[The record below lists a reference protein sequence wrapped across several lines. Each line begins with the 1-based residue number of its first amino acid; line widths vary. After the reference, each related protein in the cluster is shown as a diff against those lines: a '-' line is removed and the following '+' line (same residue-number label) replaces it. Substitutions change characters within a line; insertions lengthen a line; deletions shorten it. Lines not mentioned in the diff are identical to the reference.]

1 MGKRS
6 RLFASAAFPLL
17 SLSLAFEPAAA
28 AALREQPI
36 VPLNNGI
43 AGAAATAADTS
54 FEVAQQEAPAAQ
66 PDEEQL
72 KHKKPAEGGEGQK
85 HQGGGEQQHQMKQA
99 EPEGE
104 PQQKA
109 PKQQQ
114 PEAQPPKA
122 EHQQPAEQGQPK
134 PQKQQPAAE
143 APPEPPKKQ
152 RQQPAEEPQAQP
164 EAKPQPKAVA
174 PQAEPEA
181 PQPKPKVKQPEAKQP
196 VEQEQPK
203 PQKQQPAEAPQ
214 PKVEQQPATEAQPEA
229 KPEPKAKPGSKGQQ
243 PAPAEKQAP
252 AAGEQPNQGAQP
264 GKQAQPEQNAQP
276 KLQGQTEAPAKQPTE
291 QQPAPAGE
299 PAQGHKVQP
308 GTQPQTQA
316 QPGTPATPGAEQGQ
330 KQGGDKTHGKQPQ
343 NQQQGE
349 QPAANPQQP
358 AQQGTPQGQ
367 PAQAGNPAT
376 PQPGKQQPANG
387 AATPAQ
393 AGAAAPAAN
402 GNGQQAGE
410 IQLPPAEQVSPQ
422 ELERRKKIAENPA
435 SANGPVIL
443 PVENGSAVLDSQ
455 KDAVRRGE
463 HLNNGQNPAAPGAQ
477 GGRRQAGQA
486 SQSGQAQT
494 APAQQPPPAYTKPPT
509 SDAEAQRAAAGGQ
522 PQPPVKME
530 AVTSEQGRRIDR
542 RPDFAAP
549 QGTTVQT
556 IINQDNRTIVNVDNT
571 YVVRHDDSER
581 FIRGGERPVYEQLPR
596 DRYRE
601 TIDQP
606 DGDRVITIRNR
617 YGDIIQRSRIDASGR
632 EYVLFYSPELE
643 NRPDNDDY
651 YRDPGEDLPPMRL
664 LIPLSQYIIDTA
676 SNRNADYYDFLRE
689 PPVEPVERIYSVNE
703 VRYSAR
709 IRDKI
714 RRIDLDTITFA
725 TGSAEIPMS
734 QASTLRGV
742 ADGMLKIIKRDPTET
757 FLIEGHTD
765 AVGSAQSNLIL
776 SDQRAESVANVLTDV
791 YGIPAENLVTQGYG
805 EQYLKVN
812 TLGPSQENRRVT
824 IRRIT
829 PLVRPVA
836 SNR

>member
-36 VPLNNGI
+36 APLNNGI
-43 AGAAATAADTS
+43 VGTTGANRS
-54 FEVAQQEAPAAQ
+54 FEVAQQDAPAAQ
-66 PDEEQL
+66 PEEEQL
-72 KHKKPAEGGEGQK
+72 KKKHGEGEQGAPEGKKHEGQK
-85 HQGGGEQQHQMKQA
+85 PEGQGGEQQHQMKQA

-104 PQQKA
+104 PQQK
-109 PKQQQ
+109 
-114 PEAQPPKA
+114 PPKA
-122 EHQQPAEQGQPK
+122 ERQQPAEQEQQK
-134 PQKQQPAAE
+134 PEAKQPAAE
-143 APPEPPKKQ
+143 AQPELKKQ

-164 EAKPQPKAVA
+164 EAKPEAKPQPKAAA
-174 PQAEPEA
+174 PEAEPEV
-181 PQPKPKVKQPEAKQP
+181 QPPK
-196 VEQEQPK
+196 
-203 PQKQQPAEAPQ
+203 QKGKQPAE
-214 PKVEQQPATEAQPEA
+214 EQQPKAEQKQPAAEAQPEA
-229 KPEPKAKPGSKGQQ
+229 KPEAKPEQKAKPGSKTQQ
-243 PAPAEKQAP
+243 PAATEKEAP
-252 AAGEQPNQGAQP
+252 AAGEPQKQEAQP
-264 GKQAQPEQNAQP
+264 EKQAQPEQNAKPKPQGETAAPVQQP
-276 KLQGQTEAPAKQPTE
+276 AE
-291 QQPAPAGE
+291 QQPAGQPAK
-299 PAQGHKVQP
+299 GHKNQP
-308 GTQPQTQA
+308 ETQA
-316 QPGTPATPGAEQGQ
+316 QPATPAPAGTEQGQ
-330 KQGGDKTHGKQPQ
+330 KPGADKTHGKQPQ

-358 AQQGTPQGQ
+358 AQKGEQQGQ
-367 PAQAGNPAT
+367 PAQAQPGTPAT
-376 PQPGKQQPANG
+376 GSEATQQPGKQPPANG
-387 AATPAQ
+387 AEAPAQGNAATPA
-393 AGAAAPAAN
+393 PAN
-402 GNGQQAGE
+402 GNAQQAGE
-410 IQLPPAEQVSPQ
+410 IQVPPAEQVSPQ
-422 ELERRKKIAENPA
+422 ELERRKKIAENPSSA
-435 SANGPVIL
+435 SGPVIL

-455 KDAVRRGE
+455 KGAVRRGD
-463 HLNNGQNPAAPGAQ
+463 HLNNGQNP
-477 GGRRQAGQA
+477 GGRGQAGQGQVGQGQNGQGQAGQA
-486 SQSGQAQT
+486 QN
-494 APAQQPPPAYTKPPT
+494 APGQQPPPAYSKPPT
-509 SDAEAQRAAAGGQ
+509 SDAEAQRAAAGNQ
-522 PQPPVKME
+522 QQPPVKME

-542 RPDFAAP
+542 RPDFAPP

-556 IINQDNRTIVNVDNT
+556 IINQDNRTVVNVDNT
-571 YVVRHDDSER
+571 YVVRHDDTER
-581 FIRGGERPVYEQLPR
+581 FVRGGERPTYEQLPR

-606 DGDRVITIRNR
+606 DGDRVVTIRNR
-617 YGDIIQRSRIDASGR
+617 YGDIIQRSRIDARGR

-643 NRPDNDDY
+643 DRPDNDDY

-664 LIPLSQYIIDTA
+664 LIPLSKYIIDTA

-725 TGSAEIPMS
+725 TGSADIPMT

-742 ADGMLKIIKRDPTET
+742 ADGISKIIKNDPTET

-776 SDQRAESVANVLTDV
+776 SDRRAESVANVLSDV

-812 TLGPSQENRRVT
+812 TTGPSQENRRVT

-836 SNR
+836 SNRQ

>member
-17 SLSLAFEPAAA
+17 SLSLVFEPAAA

-36 VPLNNGI
+36 APLNNGI
-43 AGAAATAADTS
+43 AGMTSADTS
-54 FEVAQQEAPAAQ
+54 FEIAQQDAPAEQ
-66 PDEEQL
+66 PDEEKL
-72 KHKKPAEGGEGQK
+72 KHKKPGAGEGEPQGQK
-85 HQGGGEQQHQMKQA
+85 HQGEPAHQGGGEQQHQMKQPA
-99 EPEGE
+99 PEAE

-109 PKQQQ
+109 PKEQ

-122 EHQQPAEQGQPK
+122 QHQQPADEEQPK
-134 PQKQQPAAE
+134 PQRQQPAAE
-143 APPEPPKKQ
+143 APSEPKKH
-152 RQQPAEEPQAQP
+152 QQPSEEPQ
-164 EAKPQPKAVA
+164 AKPQPKAVA
-174 PQAEPEA
+174 PEAEPEA
-181 PQPKPKVKQPEAKQP
+181 PQPKPKAKQPEAK
-196 VEQEQPK
+196 
-203 PQKQQPAEAPQ
+203 QPAEAPQ
-214 PKVEQQPATEAQPEA
+214 PKVEQQQPATEAQPEA
-229 KPEPKAKPGSKGQQ
+229 KPAPKPKPAPKEQ
-243 PAPAEKQAP
+243 PAPAQKEAP
-252 AAGEQPNQGAQP
+252 AAQQPQSEEAQP
-264 GKQAQPEQNAQP
+264 AQNAHP
-276 KLQGQTEAPAKQPTE
+276 KPQGQSETPATPAD

-299 PAQGHKVQP
+299 PSQGHKAQPGAETQP
-308 GTQPQTQA
+308 GTQAQPEA
-316 QPGTPATPGAEQGQ
+316 QPGTPGAQQGQ
-330 KQGGDKTHGKQPQ
+330 KPPRDKTHGKQPQ

-358 AQQGTPQGQ
+358 AQKGGAQGQ
-367 PAQAGNPAT
+367 PAQPGTEAT
-376 PQPGKQQPANG
+376 APQPGKQPANG
-387 AATPAQ
+387 AETPAQ
-393 AGAAAPAAN
+393 GTAAPAPAN
-402 GNGQQAGE
+402 GTGQQAGE

-455 KDAVRRGE
+455 KGAVRRGE
-463 HLNNGQNPAAPGAQ
+463 HLNNGQNPGAPGTQ
-477 GGRRQAGQA
+477 GGRGQFGQGQNGQGQNGQA
-486 SQSGQAQT
+486 RNNSGQQ
-494 APAQQPPPAYTKPPT
+494 PAYTKPPT
-509 SDAEAQRAAAGGQ
+509 SDAEAQRAAAGNQ

-542 RPDFAAP
+542 RPDFVPP
-549 QGTTVQT
+549 QGTSVQT

-581 FIRGGERPVYEQLPR
+581 FIRGGERPIYEQLPR

-606 DGDRVITIRNR
+606 DGDRVVTIRNR
-617 YGDIIQRSRIDASGR
+617 YGDIIQRSRIDARGR

-643 NRPDNDDY
+643 DRPDNDDY

-725 TGSAEIPMS
+725 TGSADIPMT

-742 ADGMLKIIKRDPTET
+742 ADGISKIIKRDPTET

-776 SDQRAESVANVLTDV
+776 SDRRAESVANVLTDV

-836 SNR
+836 SNQ

>member
-28 AALREQPI
+28 AVLREQAI
-36 VPLNNGI
+36 APLNTGI
-43 AGAAATAADTS
+43 GDAAAANAS

-122 EHQQPAEQGQPK
+122 EHQQPAEQEQPK
-134 PQKQQPAAE
+134 PHKQQPAAE
-143 APPEPPKKQ
+143 APPEPKKQ
-152 RQQPAEEPQAQP
+152 RQQPAEEPQVQP
-164 EAKPQPKAVA
+164 EA
-174 PQAEPEA
+174 
-181 PQPKPKVKQPEAKQP
+181 KQPEAKQP
-196 VEQEQPK
+196 EAKQPEAK
-203 PQKQQPAEAPQ
+203 QPAAAAQ
-214 PKVEQQPATEAQPEA
+214 PKVEKQPATEAQPGA
-229 KPEPKAKPGSKGQQ
+229 KPEPKAKPGAKAQQ
-243 PAPAEKQAP
+243 PVPAEKQAP
-252 AAGEQPNQGAQP
+252 AAGEQQNQEAQP
-264 GKQAQPEQNAQP
+264 GKQAQPEQNAHP
-276 KLQGQTEAPAKQPTE
+276 KPQGQTEAPAKQPAE

-299 PAQGHKVQP
+299 PAQGHKGQP
-308 GTQPQTQA
+308 GTQAQPQTQAQPEA
-316 QPGTPATPGAEQGQ
+316 QPGTPATPGTQQGQ
-330 KQGGDKTHGKQPQ
+330 KQGEDKTHGKQPL
-343 NQQQGE
+343 NQQRGE

-358 AQQGTPQGQ
+358 AQQGQ
-367 PAQAGNPAT
+367 PAQAGTPIT

-387 AATPAQ
+387 AQNPAQ
-393 AGAAAPAAN
+393 GGATAPAAN

-410 IQLPPAEQVSPQ
+410 IQVPPAEQVSPQ

-443 PVENGSAVLDSQ
+443 PVANGSAVLDSQ

-463 HLNNGQNPAAPGAQ
+463 HLNNGQNPAAPGTQ
-477 GGRRQAGQA
+477 GGSGQAGQVRPN
-486 SQSGQAQT
+486 GQAQN

-509 SDAEAQRAAAGGQ
+509 SDAEAQRAAAGAQ

-542 RPDFAAP
+542 RPDFAPP
-549 QGTTVQT
+549 QGTTIQT
-556 IINQDNRTIVNVDNT
+556 VINQDNRTVVNVDNT

-581 FIRGGERPVYEQLPR
+581 FLRGGERPIYEQLPR

-601 TIDQP
+601 TIEQP
-606 DGDRVITIRNR
+606 DGDRVVTIRNR
-617 YGDIIQRSRIDASGR
+617 YGDIIQRSRIDARGH

-643 NRPDNDDY
+643 DRPDNDDY
-651 YRDPGEDLPPMRL
+651 FRDPGDSLPPMRL
-664 LIPLSQYIIDTA
+664 LIPVSQYIIDTA
-676 SNRNADYYDFLRE
+676 SNRDADYYDFLRE

-725 TGSAEIPMS
+725 TGSADIPMS

-742 ADGMLKIIKRDPTET
+742 ADGMSKIIKRDPTET

>member
-28 AALREQPI
+28 AAFREQPI
-36 VPLNNGI
+36 APLNTGI
-43 AGAAATAADTS
+43 AAAPNAS
-54 FEVAQQEAPAAQ
+54 FEVAQQEAPSAQ
-66 PDEEQL
+66 PEEEPQL
-72 KHKKPAEGGEGQK
+72 KRKKPAEGGEGEPQGQK
-85 HQGGGEQQHQMKQA
+85 RRGEPAEQGGGQQQHQMKQA
-99 EPEGE
+99 APEAE

-109 PKQQQ
+109 PKVQ

-122 EHQQPAEQGQPK
+122 ERQQPAEQEQPK
-134 PQKQQPAAE
+134 PQRQPAAE
-143 APPEPPKKQ
+143 AQPEPKKQ

-164 EAKPQPKAVA
+164 EAKPQPKAAA
-174 PQAEPEA
+174 PEVEPETK
-181 PQPKPKVKQPEAKQP
+181 QPKPKAKQP
-196 VEQEQPK
+196 AAE
-203 PQKQQPAEAPQ
+203 QPAEAPQ
-214 PKVEQQPATEAQPEA
+214 PKIKQQPAEEVQPKA
-229 KPEPKAKPGSKGQQ
+229 KPEPTEQ
-243 PAPAEKQAP
+243 PAPVQKEAP
-252 AAGEQPNQGAQP
+252 AAQPPQSQEAQP
-264 GKQAQPEQNAQP
+264 GKQAQPEQNAHP
-276 KLQGQTEAPAKQPTE
+276 KQQGQAGNPAKQPTE
-291 QQPAPAGE
+291 QQPAPASE
-299 PAQGHKVQP
+299 PSQGHKAQSGTEAQP
-308 GTQPQTQA
+308 GTQVQPET
-316 QPGTPATPGAEQGQ
+316 QPGTVVTPGTQQGQ

-349 QPAANPQQP
+349 QPGANPQQP
-358 AQQGTPQGQ
+358 AQKGEPQGQ
-367 PAQAGNPAT
+367 PAQTGNQAA
-376 PQPGKQQPANG
+376 PQPGKQQPTNG
-387 AATPAQ
+387 AEVPAQ
-393 AGAAAPAAN
+393 GNAATAPAN
-402 GNGQQAGE
+402 GNSQQAGE

-463 HLNNGQNPAAPGAQ
+463 HLNRGQNPGAQ
-477 GGRRQAGQA
+477 SGGVQAGQ
-486 SQSGQAQT
+486 SQQSGQAQS

-522 PQPPVKME
+522 PQPPIKME

-542 RPDFAAP
+542 RPDFAPP

-556 IINQDNRTIVNVDNT
+556 IINQDNRTVVNVDNT
-571 YVVRHDDSER
+571 YVVRHDDTER
-581 FIRGGERPVYEQLPR
+581 FVRGGERPIYEQLQR

-606 DGDRVITIRNR
+606 DGDRVVTIRNR

-643 NRPDNDDY
+643 DRPDNDDY
-651 YRDPGEDLPPMRL
+651 FRDPGDDLPPMRL

-676 SNRNADYYDFLRE
+676 SNRDADYYDFLRE

-725 TGSAEIPMS
+725 TGSSDIPMS

-742 ADGMLKIIKRDPTET
+742 ADGISKIVKRDPTET

-765 AVGSAQSNLIL
+765 AVGSAESNLIL
-776 SDQRAESVANVLTDV
+776 SDRRAESVANVLTDV
-791 YGIPAENLVTQGYG
+791 YGIPAANLVTQGYG